1 MSDEIR
7 KDGVAPG
14 GESQLSGGAPG
25 HDPGNTELPH
35 REEVMPK
42 DHEVYTPQGGGSG
55 TGSGPIQEVAAVGGQ
70 PGPSPSRGS
79 DVVTLPQVGPE
90 VATAEA
96 LGLGEDGDGGAGPGS
111 GPVSGSAGV
120 PERPEVSSFRL
131 LMTLGV
137 AGAIAGAL
145 LVFVF
150 LWSDP
155 LIKAYEARVLQEAVT
170 EVLKSPDHFES
181 VFIVDGELTTQVPAG
196 VDTLGLDKVFLG
208 YDAAGNP
215 VGFAMTHER
224 FGFQDLITVIFGY
237 DAQARQVLG
246 MKVLDH
252 AETPGLG
259 NKIEDQP
266 FVGEFDG
273 VDSPIEGVKPARN
286 TGASNQVDMIT
297 GVTISSRAVVRIIN
311 ERIAELGDLLAAY
324 EPSGDGPGGGT
335 AGGGEEDR

>member
-1 MSDEIR
+1 
-7 KDGVAPG
+7 
-14 GESQLSGGAPG
+14 
-25 HDPGNTELPH
+25 
-35 REEVMPK
+35 
-42 DHEVYTPQGGGSG
+42 
-55 TGSGPIQEVAAVGGQ
+55 
-70 PGPSPSRGS
+70 
-79 DVVTLPQVGPE
+79 
-90 VATAEA
+90 
-96 LGLGEDGDGGAGPGS
+96 
-111 GPVSGSAGV
+111 
-120 PERPEVSSFRL
+120 
-131 LMTLGV
+131 
-137 AGAIAGAL
+137 
-145 LVFVF
+145 
-150 LWSDP
+150 
-155 LIKAYEARVLQEAVT
+155 
-170 EVLKSPDHFES
+170 
-181 VFIVDGELTTQVPAG
+181 
-196 VDTLGLDKVFLG
+196 VDTLDLDKVFLG

-324 EPSGDGPGGGT
+324 EPSGDGPGGAS
-335 AGGGEEDR
+335 AGENPVESPVESPVGGEGDR